1 MTAST
6 ATLNT
11 RGMPFD
17 TTRSAG
23 RAAAD
28 YSEEFFGDRSKT
40 ATQDTTE

>member
-17 TTRSAG
+17 TTRSAR

-28 YSEEFFGDRSKT
+28 YDEEFFGDRPKA